1 MDTRPSAVVVAVG
14 ARGSS
19 AAIEYAATEAL
30 RRRAALHLVHAI
42 PDGVEGVDLGTDI
55 LASAVRLATALLDG
69 LAPVTASLVPGRPVE
84 VVTEAAGRADLV
96 VVGRCAESRRTH
108 PYVRSVTGGVGA
120 RVGVPVVSVP
130 DGWRPRI
137 GAPTVVVGIDDPAAS
152 TDVLAAALRTAE
164 ERRARLI
171 VVSTWW
177 QPPVTD
183 ATEPGWQERLEE
195 ELTAALDAVGAP
207 ASGVPVEVHVRQARP
222 AETLIAAS
230 SDADLVV
237 LGRHATLVPSGSHL
251 GPVAR
256 SVVREAF
263 CPVLLTTPQDR
274 HDAHG
279 TARPRLSVVS

>member
-14 ARGSS
+14 PRGSS

-30 RRRAALHLVHAI
+30 RRHAALHLVHAV

-69 LAPVTASLVPGRPVE
+69 LAPVTASLVPGRAIE

-137 GAPTVVVGIDDPAAS
+137 GPPTVVVGIDDPVAS
-152 TDVLAAALRTAE
+152 TDVLAAALQTAK
-164 ERRARLI
+164 ERCARLI

-177 QPPVTD
+177 RPPLTD
-183 ATEPGWQERLEE
+183 AIEAGWQERLEE
-195 ELTAALDAVGAP
+195 ELAVALDAVGAA

-222 AETLIAAS
+222 AETLISAS
-230 SDADLVV
+230 WDADVVV
-237 LGRHATLVPSGSHL
+237 LGRHVTLVPSGSHL

-263 CPVLLTTPQDR
+263 CPVLLTTPQDH
-274 HDAHG
+274 HDGHG
-279 TARPRLSVVS
+279 AARPRLAVVS